1 MCTIDESW
9 KVDIGKLDTMRF
21 MDEPQSLGRYIRQ
34 SRLDRGMSLG
44 QLATEIGRSSSSVRR
59 WERDEVAPALT
70 VMPVLADALKVDVG
84 ELEKRRPG
92 LVDDSASVGSDDEST
107 DAGSSSAGPST
118 LEQQAV
124 QVTSPDPATDSP
136 SSRLGLFG
144 DMWSALFEG
153 KDAWIGWVRGIA
165 TAVIIIVLLVIFVWA
180 VGELFTALKE
190 VWDSLG
196 TG

>member
-180 VGELFTALKE
+180 VGELFTALKQ